1 MVNWLQKIIKAGEKI
16 KTAFHERATKEDI
29 AKSDWTSCC
38 RGPIL
43 KKDLE
48 ANLWV
53 CPDCNKHHR
62 IKPSQRFDI
71 LFGKNNYEVFKTP
84 IPKDDPLNWTDSKPY
99 KERLK
104 AARKKTGLECSMVVA
119 EGSINQIKITA
130 IASDFDFMGASI
142 GAAEGEAFLFAAQH
156 AIENKQPLL
165 MVSSGGGM
173 KMQES
178 LISLSQMTRTTLAIN
193 EVKAAG
199 LPYIVVLTDPTA
211 GGITA
216 SYAMLGDVHIAEP
229 DALVAFAGAR
239 VIQGTVKEE
248 LPEGFQKSS
257 YVQKTGFIDLIV
269 ERKDLSSKIGTL
281 LSILLKQNSVIS
293 SEQNETSEDTQQL
306 SRAAS

>member
-1 MVNWLQKIIKAGEKI
+1 MNWITKIIKAGEKI
-16 KTAFHERATKEDI
+16 KTAFHERASKEDI

-48 ANLWV
+48 QNLWV

-71 LFGKNNYEVFKTP
+71 LFGKNNYEIFKTP

-99 KERLK
+99 KSRLK
-104 AARKKTGLECSMVVA
+104 DARKKTGLECSMVVA

-165 MVSSGGGM
+165 VVSSGGGM

-199 LPYIVVLTDPTA
+199 LPYIVLLTDPTA

-216 SYAMLGDVHIAEP
+216 SYAMLGDIHLAEP
-229 DALVAFAGAR
+229 EALVAFAGAR

-248 LPEGFQKSS
+248 LPEGFQRSKKVLES
-257 YVQKTGFIDLIV
+257 GFIDKII
-269 ERKDLSSKIGTL
+269 ERKDLASEIGTL
-281 LSILLKQNSVIS
+281 LSILLKQNSAIS
-293 SEQNETSEDTQQL
+293 SEQDETSENTQSL
-306 SRAAS
+306 SKTA

>member
-1 MVNWLQKIIKAGEKI
+1 MNWITKIIKAGEKI
-16 KTAFHERATKEDI
+16 KTAFHERASKEDI

-48 ANLWV
+48 QNLWV

-99 KERLK
+99 KSRLK
-104 AARKKTGLECSMVVA
+104 DARKKTGLECSMVVA

-165 MVSSGGGM
+165 VVSSGGGM

-193 EVKAAG
+193 ELKSNN
-199 LPYIVVLTDPTA
+199 LPYLVLITDPTA

-216 SYAMLGDVHIAEP
+216 SYAMLGDIHIAEP
-229 DALVAFAGAR
+229 GSLIAFAGKR

-248 LPEGFQKSS
+248 LPENFQTSE
-257 YVQKTGFIDLIV
+257 YVKKTGFVDLII
-269 ERKDLSSKIGTL
+269 ERKDLVEKIGTL
-281 LSILLKQNSVIS
+281 LSILLNKNSAINT
-293 SEQNETSEDTQQL
+293 EENETSENTHSL
-306 SRAAS
+306 TKAAS